1 MIPFVRFSHFMRP
14 TLHWLT
20 QFAVCIST
28 HVRSLLRLLRI
39 IGWKGW
45 YPEYH
50 TDLRVRICLE
60 TVNWIA
66 MSCSWCS
73 MRQIADADKD
83 WITYLMSAI
92 TAENC
97 SGDVACGDV
106 ETNHTKYSCWSRQPG
121 RFELAIYILMCLL
134 YCFKRLPDTS
144 SHHKGSMI
152 TYNSLLPARWRS
164 SFGILGTFVPAA

>member
-1 MIPFVRFSHFMRP
+1 LHQSTITEQMSNRIASFDQWLADWRRLVKHFIYLQCLGIRSRTALYLQTRP
-14 TLHWLT
+14 GHTCAAL
-20 QFAVCIST
+20 IS
-28 HVRSLLRLLRI
+28 
-39 IGWKGW
+39 W
-45 YPEYH
+45 
-50 TDLRVRICLE
+50 C
-60 TVNWIA
+60 

-106 ETNHTKYSCWSRQPG
+106 ETNRTKYSCWSRRPG

-134 YCFKRLPDTS
+134 YCFERLPDTS

-152 TYNSLLPARWRS
+152 TYNSLLPARCRS